1 MTIHLELLKDLNF
14 NQNFKGLLLV
24 GFLKGKAG
32 AGGYDD
38 HDRSILS
45 VWMNTMMTLVI
56 DLISLQSASGPGRA
70 KGPTSQ
76 LPLSSLQEQGIF
88 RFTPVVNYNLIW
100 VSFCRTG
107 NLAVSRHIF
116 SKSKAFVWPN
126 LKRYLWFVNCSWLI
140 VSCRSWKHLR
150 FT

>member
-45 VWMNTMMTLVI
+45 VSMNTMMTLVI

-88 RFTPVVNYNLIW
+88 QFTPVANYNLICTLLILVVELKSLVIMRSCNSTSIFMFHW
-100 VSFCRTG
+100 V
-107 NLAVSRHIF
+107 H
-116 SKSKAFVWPN
+116 K
-126 LKRYLWFVNCSWLI
+126 
-140 VSCRSWKHLR
+140 
-150 FT
+150 

>member
-38 HDRSILS
+38 HDTFILS
-45 VWMNTMMTLVI
+45 VWMMTLMI
-56 DLISLQSASGPGRA
+56 ELISLQSASGPGWA

-88 RFTPVVNYNLIW
+88 RFTPVVNYNLICTLLILVVELKSLVFMRSCNSMYFHFY
-100 VSFCRTG
+100 VSLG
-107 NLAVSRHIF
+107 PWIIIF
-116 SKSKAFVWPN
+116 S
-126 LKRYLWFVNCSWLI
+126 RQWLLAKKCF
-140 VSCRSWKHLR
+140 SCD
-150 FT
+150 